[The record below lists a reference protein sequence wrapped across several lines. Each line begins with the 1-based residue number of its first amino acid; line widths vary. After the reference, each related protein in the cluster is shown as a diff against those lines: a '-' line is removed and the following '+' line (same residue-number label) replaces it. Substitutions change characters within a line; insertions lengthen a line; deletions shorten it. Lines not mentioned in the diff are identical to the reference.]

1 MRPVLPAQ
9 DTLIVV
15 CPQVRYL
22 RPSERYPMENFVT
35 ALRARITKSLDV
47 GDNIVFMEHTESC
60 GFHGLIHPELRA
72 LTQGRSNILTIESL
86 DHRINHRPLENVRIQ
101 GSNVRIAGMNATSMV
116 LRVASHLL
124 ESGFTAS
131 IVLDSVI
138 NRYGDTRISPEQE
151 NDIAR
156 ILAEYEEASLGAHV
170 DTSGYDPTA
179 DRTLFDLHAR
189 LAAEYEGS
197 MN

>member
-1 MRPVLPAQ
+1 MRPILPAQ

-35 ALRARITKSLDV
+35 ALKARVERSLDA
-47 GDNIVFMEHTESC
+47 GHNIVFMEHTDGG
-60 GFHGLIHPELRA
+60 GFFGPIHPELQA
-72 LTQGRSNILTIESL
+72 ITQGRLNVLTLEES
-86 DHRINHRPLENVRIQ
+86 DHQINRGPLKNVRTQ
-101 GSNVRIAGMNATSMV
+101 SSNVRIAGLNATSMV

-170 DTSGYDPTA
+170 DMSGYDPTA
-179 DRTLFDLHAR
+179 DHTLFDLHAR
-189 LAAEYEGS
+189 VAAEYEGS